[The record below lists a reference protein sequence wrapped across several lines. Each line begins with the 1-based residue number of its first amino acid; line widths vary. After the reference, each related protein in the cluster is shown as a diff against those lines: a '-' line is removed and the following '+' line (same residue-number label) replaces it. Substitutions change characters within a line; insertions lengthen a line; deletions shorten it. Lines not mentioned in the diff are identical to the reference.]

1 MPSLFVV
8 APNAYP
14 TPPTPTL
21 PHPKKLPNP
30 TQPKKTEKKK
40 KTKKKKKKTAEQ
52 TLHTPLERGIKVA
65 TQRLELGVCGGG
77 VNW

>member
-1 MPSLFVV
+1 M
-8 APNAYP
+8 
-14 TPPTPTL
+14 PTL
-21 PHPKKLPNP
+21 PRPPQHYHTQKNCQ
-30 TQPKKTEKKK
+30 TQPKKTEVEIWKKK
-40 KTKKKKKKTAEQ
+40 AKKKKKTSEQ